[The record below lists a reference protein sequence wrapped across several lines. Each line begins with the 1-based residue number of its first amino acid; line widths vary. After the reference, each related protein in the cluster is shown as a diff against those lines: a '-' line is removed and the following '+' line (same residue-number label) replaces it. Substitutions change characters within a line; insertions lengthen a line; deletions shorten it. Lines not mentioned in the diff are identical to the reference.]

1 MIAKIFIN
9 AFREAIRSACLFDQE
24 MAFVSK
30 HQASYTL
37 GSSDPKIEE
46 IVKHT
51 PLSYNEAKDIYNL
64 SQDHDIP
71 LDALILVSCRLGGN
85 QRAVNLLK
93 EGMTH
98 EPRRH

>member
-1 MIAKIFIN
+1 MTAKIFIN
-9 AFREAIRSACLFDQE
+9 AFREAIRSARPFNQE

-51 PLSYNEAKDIYNL
+51 PLSYNEAKEIYNL

-71 LDALILVSCRLGGN
+71 LDVLIFVSCQLGGN
-85 QRAVNLLK
+85 KRTVNPIK
-93 EGMTH
+93 AGVTYET
-98 EPRRH
+98 RRH